1 MNRNQ
6 LRDKVFWL
14 VTLLHSVLGTCDR
27 LRTASS
33 AEKNKRLIGFGYNGS
48 LPGNQHC
55 DEVGHLLIDGH
66 CERTRHGE
74 TNLRINA
81 TSSLDGA
88 TVRIIGT
95 PCLPCVR
102 DELIS
107 YGVRKIEY
115 AGSYSNAKG
124 KEIIIIEEL
133 ARANA
138 VNLLQK
144 DVDWVE
150 TLQSVLDKLSEPG
163 GVFYG
168 QGFRLKVL
176 KEKIEH
182 QSAK

>member
-1 MNRNQ
+1 MNRND

-14 VTLLHSVLGTCDR
+14 ATLLHSVLGTCDR

-55 DEVGHLLIDGH
+55 DEIGHLLIDGH

-81 TSSLDGA
+81 TTSLEGS

-107 YGVRKIEY
+107 SGVKKIDY
-115 AGSYSNAKG
+115 AGKYPNAKG
-124 KEIIIIEEL
+124 KELIESL
-133 ARANA
+133 ALANN
-138 VNLLQK
+138 VMLTQK
-144 DVDWVE
+144 DVDWVAM
-150 TLQSVLDKLSEPG
+150 LQSVLDKLSEPG
-163 GVFYG
+163 GVFHG

-176 KEKIEH
+176 KEKV
-182 QSAK
+182 

>member
-1 MNRNQ
+1 MNRND

-14 VTLLHSVLGTCDR
+14 ATLLHSVLGTCDR

-55 DEVGHLLIDGH
+55 DEIGHLLIDGH

-81 TSSLDGA
+81 TTSLEGS

-107 YGVRKIEY
+107 SGVKKIDY
-115 AGSYSNAKG
+115 AGKYPNAKG
-124 KEIIIIEEL
+124 KELIESL
-133 ARANA
+133 ALANN
-138 VNLLQK
+138 VMLTQK
-144 DVDWVE
+144 DVDWVAM
-150 TLQSVLDKLSEPG
+150 LQSVLDKLSEPG
-163 GVFYG
+163 GVFHS

-176 KEKIEH
+176 KEKV
-182 QSAK
+182 